1 MLPDPL
7 HPAVV
12 HFPVVLAVLLPIFAA
27 VALFSIRRGTPFRR
41 AWAAPVALVLALAAS
56 SWVAVQTGEGQE
68 ERIERVVA
76 EPPLE
81 AHEEAAEL
89 FLTLTAALAL
99 VVVAGLARG
108 RIGGVARVA
117 GTAGAIALVTL
128 AAWVG
133 HTGGELVY
141 RHGAASAYAD
151 PASPASP
158 AATSPGAR
166 ADREQPRAGRDRD
179 SD

>member
-27 VALFSIRRGTPFRR
+27 VALFSIRRGSPFRR

-68 ERIERVVA
+68 ERIERVVSEA
-76 EPPLE
+76 PLE

-89 FLTLTAALAL
+89 FLALTAALAL
-99 VVVAGLARG
+99 VVAAGLARG
-108 RIGGVARVA
+108 RIGSVARVV
-117 GTAGAIALVTL
+117 GTVGALALVTL

-141 RHGAASAYAD
+141 RHGAASAYAQ
-151 PASPASP
+151 PASPTSH
-158 AATSPGAR
+158 AADSSSAR
-166 ADREQPRAGRDRD
+166 GGQPRAARDRD

>member
-27 VALFSIRRGTPFRR
+27 VALFTIRRGTPFRR

-68 ERIERVVA
+68 ERIEQVVA

-117 GTAGAIALVTL
+117 ATAGAFALVTL

-151 PASPASP
+151 PAPPASP
-158 AATSPGAR
+158 TATSSSAR
-166 ADREQPRAGRDRD
+166 GEQPRVEHDRD